1 MVNEVSGEFNN
12 YIKTSIPGFD
22 ELITKGI
29 PKGTQV
35 LISGG
40 PGTMK
45 TTFCLNLLVNRA
57 KAGDTCLYLTFE
69 EPEENLKRNMKEY
82 GWDINGLIE
91 NGKLHI
97 KNLDPFKMSR
107 SVETLLAQARG
118 ELLIE
123 INEAKNLIPEGV
135 KPDIV
140 VIDSLSAISA
150 GFFGKN
156 EGYRAYMSQI
166 FETFRKLKLT
176 SFLITEIEH
185 NTTKYSKS
193 GVEEFLADAVFA
205 LYNFRQGSQRL
216 NAIEIIK
223 VRGSEHKKK
232 IVPFKAVKGQ
242 GIVVY
247 PMEELFINEQDK

>member
-1 MVNEVSGEFNN
+1 MANEISDGFTSFV
-12 YIKTSIPGFD
+12 KTNIPGFD
-22 ELITKGI
+22 ELMTKGI
-29 PKGTQV
+29 PKGSQI

-45 TTFCLNLLVNRA
+45 TTFCLNFLANRA
-57 KAGDTCLYLTFE
+57 KGGDTCLYLTFE
-69 EPEENLKRNMKEY
+69 EPEVNLLRNMKEF
-82 GWDINGLIE
+82 GWEMEDLIQKK
-91 NGKLHI
+91 KLYI
-97 KNLDPFKMSR
+97 KTIDPFKMSR

-135 KPDIV
+135 NPDIV
-140 VIDSLSAISA
+140 VIDSLSAVSA

-166 FETFRKLKLT
+166 FETFRKMKVT

-193 GVEEFLADAVFA
+193 GVEEFLADGVFA
-205 LYNFRQGSQRL
+205 LYNFRQGNQRM
-216 NAIEIIK
+216 NALEIIK
-223 VRGSEHKKK
+223 IRGSEHKKK
-232 IVPFKAVKGQ
+232 IVPFKALKGQ

-247 PMEELFINEQDK
+247 PMEELFINDK